1 MYESNYNKN
10 LPRLP
15 LSYAS
20 KAQANKLYELI
31 REIVRDEL
39 NESLNRMRG

>member
-10 LPRLP
+10 LPKLP